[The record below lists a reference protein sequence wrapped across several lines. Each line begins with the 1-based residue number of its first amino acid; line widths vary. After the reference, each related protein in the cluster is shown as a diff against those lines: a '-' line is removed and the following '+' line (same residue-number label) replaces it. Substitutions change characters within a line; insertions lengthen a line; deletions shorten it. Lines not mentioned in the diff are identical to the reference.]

1 MKNLK
6 LGVKITSG
14 FIVVALI
21 TLIVGVVG
29 WRGVATLDGHLSNVG
44 EVRLPSVQS
53 LLQVESGAGDIMAAQ
68 RTLLN
73 PSLPLEDRRRQY
85 TNYERARERSQRAM
99 DVYAPLPQTA
109 EEEVVWRQ
117 FLPVWEEFRRNNTE
131 FIRMAQELEATGI
144 LNPVLLRAELE
155 QFRADHHALM
165 GQVMTMLRDGQTFSG
180 GADHTAC
187 RFGRWL
193 AGFQTDNPRLRE
205 LLARVN
211 ANHEPFHRGIGQARE
226 RVQAGDLQAANLLLT
241 STIIPGAVGT
251 FDVFDQMLAEA
262 ERAQVLYVA
271 MEQQAMG
278 PTRIAYDQATE
289 LLGRIININEKE
301 AASAVAEAK
310 SDALQAETMAAG
322 GAVAGVILAL
332 ILGFVLARMISRP
345 IIQGVKFAETVA
357 SGDLTQKLDLD
368 QKDEIGQLASA
379 LNSMV
384 ERLASVVG
392 DVRSSSDNVASGSQ
406 QLSASSEEMSQ
417 GATEQAAAAE
427 EASSSMEQMA
437 ANIRQNADNAMQT
450 EKIAAKSAEDAKK
463 GGEAVNQTVAAMK
476 QIADKISIVEE
487 IARQTNLLALNAAIE
502 AARAGEHGKGFAV
515 VAAEVRKLAERSQTA
530 AAEISD
536 LSGTSVDIA
545 EQAGKMLAQMVP
557 DIQKTAELVQE
568 IAASSKEQDTG
579 AEQVNQA
586 IQQLDQVIQQNASA
600 SEEMASTS
608 EELNSQAEQL
618 QEAIS
623 FFKVSGQLSSAPS
636 RRQHKQ
642 PVAAARIGHAPAA
655 RGAAKTPGKGLQ
667 LDMGKGKDKL
677 DDEFEQF

>member
-14 FIVVALI
+14 FVVVALI
-21 TLIVGVVG
+21 TLIVGVLG
-29 WRGVATLDGHLSNVG
+29 WRGVDTLNNHLTNVG
-44 EVRLPSVQS
+44 EVRLPSIAS
-53 LLQVESGAGDIMAAQ
+53 ILAIERSAEQVMVSQ

-73 PSLPLEDRRRQY
+73 PTLPAEDRERQY
-85 TNYERARERSQRAM
+85 RNIEHSREVIGHNWAIYE
-99 DVYAPLPQTA
+99 PLPQTQ
-109 EEEVVWRQ
+109 EEARLWNQLGPVWDNWRQ
-117 FLPVWEEFRRNNTE
+117 ANDEF
-131 FIRMAQELEATGI
+131 FRMARELEATGI
-144 LNPVLLRAELE
+144 LNPVQLRADLE

-165 GQVMTMLRDGQTFSG
+165 GKVMTMLRDGEVFSG
-180 GADHTAC
+180 GDDHTAC

-193 AGFQTDNPRLRE
+193 ATFETDNPRLRE

-211 ANHEPFHRGIGQARE
+211 ANHEPFHSGIGQARE
-226 RVQAGDLQAANLLLT
+226 QVEAGDIEAAERLLA
-241 STIIPGAVGT
+241 STIIPGAEGT
-251 FDVFDQMLAEA
+251 FDVFDQMLTEA
-262 ERAQVLYVA
+262 EHAGELYAA

-278 PTRIAYDQATE
+278 PAREFYTQASE
-289 LLGRIININEKE
+289 LLGSIVDINDDV
-301 AASAVAEAK
+301 ATSAVAEAHA
-310 SDALQAETMAAG
+310 DAIQAEVMAAS
-322 GAVAGVILAL
+322 GAVLGVLLAL
-332 ILGFVLARMISRP
+332 VIGFVLARMISRP
-345 IIQGVKFAETVA
+345 IIMGVKFAETVA
-357 SGDLTQKLDLD
+357 GGDLTQQLDLD
-368 QKDEIGQLASA
+368 QKDEIGQLAKA
-379 LNSMV
+379 LNGMV
-384 ERLASVVG
+384 ERLSSVVG

-450 EKIAAKSAEDAKK
+450 EKIAAKSSEDAKE
-463 GGEAVNQTVAAMK
+463 GGEAVDKTVAAMK

-530 AAEISD
+530 AAEISE
-536 LSGTSVDIA
+536 LSGSSVDIA

-568 IAASSKEQDTG
+568 IAAASKEQDAG

-623 FFKVSGQLSSAPS
+623 FFKVSGLTSSAPP
-636 RRQHKQ
+636 RQHKQ
-642 PVAAARIGHAPAA
+642 PVASARIGHAPAA
-655 RGAAKTPGKGLQ
+655 KEAAKAPGKGLQ
-667 LDMGKGKDKL
+667 LDMGKGKDKM

>member
-14 FIVVALI
+14 FVVVALI

-29 WRGVATLDGHLSNVG
+29 WRGVDTLNNHLTNVG
-44 EVRLPSVQS
+44 EVRLPSIES
-53 LLQVESGAGDIMAAQ
+53 LLMMDAGAGNILGAQ

-73 PSLPLEDRRRQY
+73 PSLPLEDRQRQY
-85 TNYERARERSQRAM
+85 VNVEEARKRNQAAM
-99 DVYAPLPQTA
+99 DIYAPLPQTP
-109 EEEVVWRQ
+109 EEEVLWRQ
-117 FLPVWEEFRRNNTE
+117 FVPVWEEYQRQNTE
-131 FIRMAQELEATGI
+131 FFRMARELEATGI
-144 LNPVLLRAELE
+144 LDPVRLRADLE

-165 GQVMTMLRDGQTFSG
+165 AEVMTMLRTGEAFSG
-180 GADHTAC
+180 GDDHTAC

-193 AGFQTDNPRLRE
+193 ATFETDNPRLRE

-211 ANHEPFHRGIGQARE
+211 TNHEPFHRGIGQARE
-226 RVQAGDLQAANLLLT
+226 RVEGGDMEAAELLLA
-241 STIIPGAVGT
+241 STIIPGAEGT
-251 FDVFDQMLAEA
+251 FEVFDQMLAEA
-262 ERAQVLYVA
+262 ERAGELYAA

-278 PTRIAYDQATE
+278 PARLAYDEAMD
-289 LLGRIININEKE
+289 LLGQIVHINEDVAKT
-301 AASAVAEAK
+301 AVAEAGV
-310 SDALQAETMAAG
+310 DAAQAEIMAAS
-322 GAVAGVILAL
+322 GAVLGVILAL
-332 ILGFVLARMISRP
+332 VIGFVLARMISRP

-357 SGDLTQKLDLD
+357 GGDLTQQLDLD
-368 QKDEIGQLASA
+368 QKDEIGQLAKA
-379 LNSMV
+379 LNGMV
-384 ERLASVVG
+384 ERLSSVVG

-450 EKIAAKSAEDAKK
+450 EKIAAKSSEDAKH
-463 GGEAVNQTVAAMK
+463 GGEAVDKTVAAMK

-536 LSGTSVDIA
+536 LSGSSVDIA

-568 IAASSKEQDTG
+568 IAAASKEQDTG

-623 FFKVSGQLSSAPS
+623 FFKVSGLTSSAPP
-636 RRQHKQ
+636 RQHKQ
-642 PVAAARIGHAPAA
+642 PVASARIGHAPAA
-655 RGAAKTPGKGLQ
+655 KEAAKAPGKGLQ
-667 LDMGKGKDKL
+667 LDMGKGKDKM